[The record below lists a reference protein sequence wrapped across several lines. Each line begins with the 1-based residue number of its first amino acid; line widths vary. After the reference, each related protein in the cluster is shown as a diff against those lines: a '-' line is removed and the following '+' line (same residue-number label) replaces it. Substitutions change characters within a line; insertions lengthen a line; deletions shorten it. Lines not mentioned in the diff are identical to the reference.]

1 MVDVTDQ
8 QGTLLAFDSFTLDL
22 ARGVLTAGA
31 REVTLRPKTTA
42 VLAHLLAHAGQVV
55 SRDALLTAV
64 WGDVAITDDSLTQ
77 CVSEIR
83 RALGTAGAGVLET
96 HARRGYRMATRLR
109 PVVPAADP
117 PSPPVRGPGPETGPE
132 TGPEAGPEA
141 SPCAATPPAE
151 TSAPA
156 SMRTRRR
163 VAWTALAVGC
173 CSMALSAAAW
183 IGTDRS
189 PVSAANARA
198 APAFVAAAPPSSG
211 TEARQLLR
219 AGWAAL
225 HGDGSQE
232 ARLRA
237 SLALYLRALELEPE
251 LAEAAAAATFAY
263 ANLRSIGASEDP
275 ERDLREAQRLAAV
288 AQAASPK
295 ASSSL
300 AAQATVLRQQRRF
313 AEAIIFY
320 ERAGADPARIIDR
333 ANVGVMHLMLGAFED
348 AQPPLRAVL
357 LENPRHEYSG
367 RWRGYLGLAKLLAG
381 KPAEAAGDFLTSSG
395 PNFPA
400 EERLLYRLVA
410 LHAAGRFAEAQTLD
424 ADLRQRHPP
433 PVLRPLR
440 ALGLSDDARYRAR
453 FETAVLAPLRRIGW
467 IEPGD

>member
-1 MVDVTDQ
+1 MVAVTDQ
-8 QGTLLAFDSFTLDL
+8 QGPLLAFDSFTLDL
-22 ARGVLTAGA
+22 TRGVLTAEA

-55 SRDALLTAV
+55 SRDTLLTAV

-117 PSPPVRGPGPETGPE
+117 ASPPVRGPGPE
-132 TGPEAGPEA
+132 AGPG
-141 SPCAATPPAE
+141 AATPPAE
-151 TSAPA
+151 ASAPA
-156 SMRTRRR
+156 RIPTRRR
-163 VAWTALAVGC
+163 VAWAALAVGC
-173 CSMALSAAAW
+173 CIVALSATAW
-183 IGTDRS
+183 IGADRS

-198 APAFVAAAPPSSG
+198 APAVMAAAPPSSG
-211 TEARQLLR
+211 TQARQLLQ
-219 AGWAAL
+219 AGRAAL
-225 HGDGSQE
+225 HGDGSHE

-275 ERDLREAQRLAAV
+275 ERDLREAQRLAAL
-288 AQAASPK
+288 AQAARPE
-295 ASSSL
+295 ASRSL

-313 AEAIIFY
+313 AEAIVFY

-333 ANVGVMHLMLGAFED
+333 ANVGIMHLMLGDPET
-348 AQPPLRAVL
+348 AQQSLRGAL
-357 LENPRHEYSG
+357 LESPQHEYSG

-381 KPAEAAGDFLTSSG
+381 QPAEAAGDFLTSSG
-395 PNFPA
+395 ANFPP

-410 LHAAGRFAEAQTLD
+410 LHAAGRSAEAQTLD

-433 PVLRPLR
+433 PLVRPLR

-453 FETAVLAPLRRIGW
+453 FETAVLSPLRRIGW
-467 IEPGD
+467 LEPGD